1 MMVNHRSPA
10 SSLDLWK
17 QNSHASNCGPG
28 KCRDSSITTSKL
40 YERKLRSNRH
50 EFHWQEDIN
59 NIDVGFTLHDNQI
72 FQFPFDTTFNH
83 LVMHAK

>member
-17 QNSHASNCGPG
+17 QNLHASYFGPE

-40 YERKLRSNRH
+40 RGKKDEK
-50 EFHWQEDIN
+50 Q
-59 NIDVGFTLHDNQI
+59 
-72 FQFPFDTTFNH
+72 
-83 LVMHAK
+83 